1 MNRPYFLASLILFSG
16 SLFALTGCGDSAP
29 DISDNSGSDTT
40 TAINSTDSDN
50 TVARSE
56 IAEDTRPTVAYITN
70 GIASFWDIAKAGAL
84 KAGEDFDAEV
94 LVQMPANGIDDQ
106 KRMLEDAI
114 TNGLD
119 GVAVSPINSDNQL
132 DLLNEVAENTVLITH
147 DSDAVNSDRELYI
160 GMSNYDAGR
169 MCGELV
175 EAATADI
182 EGTVSVM
189 IFVGRLGQENADA
202 RRQGLI
208 DQLMGRDSD
217 PTREDKP
224 GTVIKNERFI
234 ILGTRTDDFDRSK
247 CKAHAEDSITA
258 YPELKCMV
266 GLFAYNPPQMLE
278 ATKNADKLGEIRIVG
293 FDEDSTTLRAIAD
306 GTCYGTVVQNP
317 FEYGYQ
323 SVKILTQVA
332 RGEIDLADMD
342 DFIDIPARKIVKGNV
357 MEFWT
362 ELNQLT
368 GEEPP
373 TASK

>member
-1 MNRPYFLASLILFSG
+1 MNRPYFHALLILFSG
-16 SLFALTGCGDSAP
+16 SLLALVGCDSSNKDP
-29 DISDNSGSDTT
+29 
-40 TAINSTDSDN
+40 
-50 TVARSE
+50 VAE
-56 IAEDTRPTVAYITN
+56 IEEVVEPTRPTVAYITN

-84 KAGEDFDAEV
+84 KAGEDLNAEV

-106 KRMLEDAI
+106 KRMLEDTI

-147 DSDAVNSDRELYI
+147 DSDAANSNRELYI
-160 GMSNYDAGR
+160 GMSNYAAGR
-169 MCGELV
+169 ICGELV

-189 IFVGRLGQENADA
+189 IFVGRLGQENADL

-217 PTREDKP
+217 PTRKDKP
-224 GTVIKNERFI
+224 GTVIENDRFI

-258 YPELKCMV
+258 YPDLNCMV

-293 FDEDSTTLRAIAD
+293 FDEDAITLRAIAD
-306 GTCYGTVVQNP
+306 GTCFGTVVQNP

-323 SVKILTQVA
+323 SVKILTQIA

-342 DFIDIPARKIVKGNV
+342 DFIDIPARKIIKGNV

-362 ELNQLT
+362 ELNKLI

-373 TASK
+373 TVSK

>member
-1 MNRPYFLASLILFSG
+1 MYRSCFLTLLILFSG
-16 SLFALTGCGDSAP
+16 AFLALVGCD
-29 DISDNSGSDTT
+29 SGSEKRE
-40 TAINSTDSDN
+40 A
-50 TVARSE
+50 
-56 IAEDTRPTVAYITN
+56 AEPTQPTVAYITN
-70 GIASFWDIAKAGAL
+70 GIASFWDIAEAGAL
-84 KAGEDFDAEV
+84 KAGVDFDAEV

-147 DSDAVNSDRELYI
+147 DSDAENSDRELYI
-160 GMSNYDAGR
+160 GMSNYAAGR

-189 IFVGRLGQENADA
+189 IFVGRLGQENADL

-208 DQLMGRDSD
+208 DQLMGRDPD

-224 GTVIKNERFI
+224 GTVIKNDRFT
-234 ILGTRTDDFDRSK
+234 ILGTRTDDFDGSK

-258 YPELKCMV
+258 YPDLNCMV

-278 ATKNADKLGEIRIVG
+278 AAKNADKLGEIRIVG
-293 FDEDSTTLRAIAD
+293 FDEDAITLRAIAD

-332 RGEIDLADMD
+332 RGTIDLADME
-342 DFIDIPARKIVKGNV
+342 DFIDIPARKIVKDNV

-362 ELNQLT
+362 ELNNLT
-368 GEEPP
+368 GQKPP
-373 TASK
+373 TASE

>member
-40 TAINSTDSDN
+40 TAINSTDSEN

-132 DLLNEVAENTVLITH
+132 DLLNEVAEHTVLITH

-182 EGTVSVM
+182 EGTVPVM

-217 PTREDKP
+217 PT
-224 GTVIKNERFI
+224 
-234 ILGTRTDDFDRSK
+234 
-247 CKAHAEDSITA
+247 
-258 YPELKCMV
+258 
-266 GLFAYNPPQMLE
+266 
-278 ATKNADKLGEIRIVG
+278 
-293 FDEDSTTLRAIAD
+293 
-306 GTCYGTVVQNP
+306 
-317 FEYGYQ
+317 
-323 SVKILTQVA
+323 
-332 RGEIDLADMD
+332 
-342 DFIDIPARKIVKGNV
+342 
-357 MEFWT
+357 
-362 ELNQLT
+362 
-368 GEEPP
+368 
-373 TASK
+373 